1 MRVKFLN
8 VLILIGLALWLPE
21 VAQGSDPHAV
31 ASSQPAGDAVVL
43 RSAASVSPGKITLGQ
58 IATLQGGQSEALS
71 GVVIADD
78 LSQIPNSRVTIDAVM
93 EIVHAASA
101 ARRGSINAGRI
112 AFHGSV
118 CLLTRGAAIETEVNP
133 TAPEP
138 AGPTMPPIPE
148 GEMVRGVVAERLPV
162 MLGLDPSR
170 TRLTFDD
177 ADRRLL
183 SGLATGQ
190 KIDLKVLAL
199 ADRVPVLVSIYSEH
213 KPGEYTLGNSTT
225 IRVGVEVE
233 RTVVTTVAPMK
244 RGDVIE
250 SSHITTQT
258 EWLTL
263 TKKPLE
269 AGEAVGSVVK
279 VGKVGSGMALMS
291 GDVEPAVVIRK
302 GQVVTVHC
310 ISGPFIIKTQARA
323 LESGRIGQI
332 IKFAPMDVRD
342 RKDTRNFLAKVETS
356 ARAIMSVGS
365 EAADSGR

>member
-1 MRVKFLN
+1 VKLLN
-8 VLILIGLALWLPE
+8 VLILIGLTLWLP
-21 VAQGSDPHAV
+21 AAARGSDASV
-31 ASSQPAGDAVVL
+31 IASSQPTGDAVIL
-43 RSAASVSPGKITLGQ
+43 RSAASVPSGKITLGQ
-58 IATLQGGQSEALS
+58 IATLQGGQSEALN
-71 GVVIADD
+71 GIVIADD
-78 LSQIPNSRVTIDAVM
+78 LSQVPNLRVTIDAVM
-93 EIVHAASA
+93 EIVHAAAA

-118 CLLTRGAAIETEVNP
+118 CLLSRSAAIETEVHP
-133 TAPEP
+133 TTPDL

-148 GEMVRGVVAERLPV
+148 GETVRGVVAERLPV

-177 ADRRLL
+177 ADRRFL

-199 ADRVPVLVSIYSEH
+199 ADRVPVMVSIYSEH

-233 RTVVTTVAPMK
+233 RTVVITVAPMK

-258 EWLTL
+258 EWMAL

-269 AGEAVGSVVK
+269 AAEAVGSVVK
-279 VGKVGSGMALMS
+279 AGKVGSGVALL
-291 GDVEPAVVIRK
+291 GNDVEPAVVIRK

-323 LESGRIGQI
+323 MESGRVGQI